1 MTYVDACICQNLSPF
16 FFHCRRLQQKLSCT
30 STTTEED
37 EDSVTDT
44 EPDRA
49 ADSGAADVVGGG
61 LLARSRS
68 HDLLGGGAGA
78 GDHGQDLNADERE
91 ASDYERFSWRGSF
104 ESALM
109 AADSR

>member
-1 MTYVDACICQNLSPF
+1 M
-16 FFHCRRLQQKLSCT
+16 
-30 STTTEED
+30 
-37 EDSVTDT
+37 TDT
-44 EPDRA
+44 EPERA
-49 ADSGAADVVGGG
+49 ADAVPAELVGGV
-61 LLARSRS
+61 LARSRS